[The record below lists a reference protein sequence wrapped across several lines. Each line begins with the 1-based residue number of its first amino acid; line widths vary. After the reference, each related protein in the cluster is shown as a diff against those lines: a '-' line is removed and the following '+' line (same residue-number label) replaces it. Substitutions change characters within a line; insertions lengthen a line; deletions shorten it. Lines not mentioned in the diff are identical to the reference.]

1 VVDRDRPD
9 RKDGSAYDPGR
20 IHDLAAPLHDAD
32 RVEIVTPSPDD
43 RDSVPLIRHNTP
55 HVLAA
60 GVLDLYPG
68 TKISIGPP
76 IEDGFYYDFEFPDG
90 VTVSE
95 HDFEQLEAMM
105 REHVKAHE
113 PLVREDIPVADA
125 LERFTRASAR
135 READSPADAA
145 SSGSERSG
153 TTTSETRTSTRCSAA
168 SSSASSGS
176 AAYAARSN
184 ACTVLPSRRRSGW
197 MVAPDG
203 SNLGSYARLWITFSV
218 LQTGQV
224 SSSSSRLAAWS

>member
-1 VVDRDRPD
+1 
-9 RKDGSAYDPGR
+9 
-20 IHDLAAPLHDAD
+20 
-32 RVEIVTPSPDD
+32 
-43 RDSVPLIRHNTP
+43 
-55 HVLAA
+55 
-60 GVLDLYPG
+60 VLDLYPG

-145 SSGSERSG
+145 SSASERSG

-168 SSSASSGS
+168 RSSASSGPPPTAPPTLRGRAR
-176 AAYAARSN
+176 AASCPRAGGVGGWWPRTARTWARTRGCES
-184 ACTVLPSRRRSGW
+184 PSRSCRPGR
-197 MVAPDG
+197 
-203 SNLGSYARLWITFSV
+203 
-218 LQTGQV
+218 
-224 SSSSSRLAAWS
+224 